1 MCANTCT
8 HSQAG
13 GEVDRGRVLP
23 CQLFVTPSAVTQTH
37 SSGDSQRT
45 SSALTDTFQHWHA
58 VRKPTWSL
66 SLPPYVLEA
75 NCPRWSG
82 TWKQNN
88 FYLFQMWHKSCPHSF
103 SPPLSP
109 MNVSSLCFCWTEIVF
124 SGSLL
129 AVQNDRLTLNPQFS
143 FRFSDRGSLCNPN
156 NTAPILFSWQELD
169 IALKKIRFLSCGIAS
184 WWKNNVRDVL

>member
-13 GEVDRGRVLP
+13 EGGRVLP
-23 CQLFVTPSAVTQTH
+23 CQLIVTPSAVTQTH

-75 NCPRWSG
+75 NCPRWSW
-82 TWKQNN
+82 TWKQIQ
-88 FYLFQMWHKSCPHSF
+88 FYLFQMWLKSCPHSVF
-103 SPPLSP
+103 PP
-109 MNVSSLCFCWTEIVF
+109 MNVSSQCFFWTQIVF
-124 SGSLL
+124 SGNLL
-129 AVQNDRLTLNPQFS
+129 AVQNDRFTLNPEFS
-143 FRFSDRGSLCNPN
+143 FWSLIGGIYATP
-156 NTAPILFSWQELD
+156 TILDQYFFMAGVGRCIQ
-169 IALKKIRFLSCGIAS
+169 KRRFLILV
-184 WWKNNVRDVL
+184 KD

>member
-1 MCANTCT
+1 MHFKKKSKHWKILRVLLPKPASTITENTDSDRVNMCANTCT

-13 GEVDRGRVLP
+13 GEVERERVLP
-23 CQLFVTPSAVTQTH
+23 CQLIVTPSAVTQTH

-75 NCPRWSG
+75 NCPRWSW

-88 FYLFQMWHKSCPHSF
+88 FYLFQMWLKSCPYSFF
-103 SPPLSP
+103 SPQWMSQAC
-109 MNVSSLCFCWTEIVF
+109 VSVGL
-124 SGSLL
+124 
-129 AVQNDRLTLNPQFS
+129 R
-143 FRFSDRGSLCNPN
+143 
-156 NTAPILFSWQELD
+156 LFSLEVCWQCRMTD
-169 IALKKIRFLSCGIAS
+169 
-184 WWKNNVRDVL
+184 